1 MGRRAKGTV
10 IQSTAVNSPGAFM
23 PVMVMLSAKKPLAKP
38 EIKMK
43 KMLQSDSHVLESSLA
58 QQKAT
63 REFSEY
69 LLHH

>member
-1 MGRRAKGTV
+1 
-10 IQSTAVNSPGAFM
+10 M

-69 LLHH
+69 FAPALGKAAAPATREIPTVCILNL